1 VFRPFPEPTSLRL
14 YRLFGF
20 DLASDFPFANDLPAG
35 TAPAGLTFT
44 LEPPPFPPA
53 EWERT
58 APVYSSPFRSADG
71 EHVALLYRQDK
82 WEILR
87 FPGLA
92 DFYLQPGRIACDLRD
107 ASPERLSIVEL
118 RLLGPV
124 LCYWLERR
132 GLPVLHGSAVGL
144 GGHGLAFLSA
154 QGGGKSG
161 LAAAMMRF
169 AGGALLTDDVLAVA
183 EQDGGFLAQPGYPQ
197 MRMWP
202 DEAEHF
208 LGRLEGLPL
217 VHPELAKRR
226 ISVGPHGL
234 GRFQGSPVPL
244 AAVFLPQRRQ
254 EGRGGT
260 DVRRVAPAEAVIEL
274 VRHSFAPHLVEAAGL
289 QPGRFDVLA
298 RLTQRVPVYRLS
310 YPSGFDEL
318 PRLVEAVLRFPE
330 ASRRG

>member
-1 VFRPFPEPTSLRL
+1 MRL

-20 DLASDFPFANDLPAG
+20 DLASEFPFANDLVPG
-35 TAPAGLTFT
+35 TAPAELTFN
-44 LEPPPFPPA
+44 LEPPPFPSS

-71 EHVALLYRQDK
+71 EHAARLYRQDDC
-82 WEILR
+82 EILR

-92 DFYLQPGRIACDLRD
+92 DFYLQPKRIACDLRD
-107 ASPERLSIVEL
+107 ASPENLSLVEL

-124 LCYWLERR
+124 LSYWLELR
-132 GLPVLHGSAVGL
+132 GLLVLHGSAVSL
-144 GGHGLAFLSA
+144 GGRGVAFLSA

-183 EQDGGFLAQPGYPQ
+183 ERDGGFVAQPGYPQ

-208 LGRLEGLPL
+208 LGRFENLPL
-217 VHPELAKRR
+217 VHPELSKRR
-226 ISVGPHGL
+226 ISVGPSGL

-244 AAVFLPQRRQ
+244 AAVFLPQRRGE
-254 EGRGGT
+254 EGGGT
-260 DVRRVAPAEAVIEL
+260 DLRRVAPAEAVIEL
-274 VRHSFAPHLVEAAGL
+274 VRHSFAPHMVEAAGL
-289 QPGRFDVLA
+289 QPGRFDALA
-298 RLTQRVPVYRLS
+298 RLAQRIPVYRLS
-310 YPSGFDEL
+310 CPCGFAEL
-318 PRLVEAVLRFPE
+318 PRVVEAVLRSPGIS
-330 ASRRG
+330 SRG